1 MDSLDLKPTLGSM
14 GSDKEPLVGLF
25 ICLLVRWVS
34 ILPSFSYH
42 SLRAA
47 HQAPGKGLSVREDVV
62 GKTLGES
69 LLLQMSS
76 IAKRGVW
83 WEVWLFLV
91 FVHLAEFFCL
101 PVGA

>member
-69 LLLQMSS
+69 VAPDVKYCQAWGLVG
-76 IAKRGVW
+76 GVAFPG
-83 WEVWLFLV
+83 V
-91 FVHLAEFFCL
+91 C
-101 PVGA
+101 PSC